1 MAMSDGVGVYH
12 HGARLKRGQRIAL
25 VASLATLALALGK
38 AFIGWR
44 HDAPVLVADAFH
56 SGADLLAIFASFFG
70 LWLAGKEKTAQ
81 FPYGLY
87 RAETFVAL
95 LAGALICWAGL
106 ELIPEGWR
114 KLEMAGGR
122 AAMPVWPMLASGVS
136 MAVSFVIA
144 RAERRVG
151 REINSQSL
159 QVNAGE
165 SFLDIATSAVVL
177 SGLLLDYLG
186 IPYVEGA
193 VILLIAGLIIKLG
206 WSSVRQAFLA
216 LLDAN
221 LDPQLTNDIENQING
236 IYGVKGVSEVRIR
249 QAGPFRM
256 VDCVIF
262 TSPTLPLHRA
272 HHLADLAEKVIR
284 DQNEH
289 IESVFVHVEP
299 VQDSELTVI
308 IPVKDI
314 NGLDSLVHGHFG
326 RAPYFVIVRLH
337 DREAD
342 IEDFYSNQ
350 YLSEKKFIGMKVI
363 KTILMQKVDVL
374 LTSRIGEI
382 SFYMLKDNLVDIYK
396 VDEDQTLRDVLTRF
410 QQKLLPSVTHPTHS
424 VDESLVE

>member
-1 MAMSDGVGVYH
+1 METPVSIVAQN
-12 HGARLKRGQRIAL
+12 HGMRLKRGQRIAL
-25 VASLATLALALGK
+25 IASLATLILAVGK
-38 AFIGWR
+38 ATVGWIY
-44 HDAPVLVADAFH
+44 DEPVLVADAFH

-70 LWLAGKEKTAQ
+70 LWLAGKEKTRQ

-87 RAETFVAL
+87 RAETFVTL
-95 LAGALICWAGL
+95 LAGTLICWAGF

-114 KLEMAGGR
+114 KLGLDGGR
-122 AAMPVWPMLASGVS
+122 GAMPVIPMLASGVS
-136 MAVSFVIA
+136 MAVSLVIA
-144 RAERRVG
+144 RAEKRVG
-151 REINSQSL
+151 LEINSQSL

-177 SGLLLDYLG
+177 MGLLLNYLG

-221 LDPQLTNDIENQING
+221 LDPQLTHDIEKQING

-272 HHLADLAEKVIR
+272 HHLADLTEKVIR
-284 DQNEH
+284 DQSEH

-299 VQDSELTVI
+299 AHDSELTLIV
-308 IPVKDI
+308 PVKDI
-314 NGLDSLVHGHFG
+314 RGLGSRVHGHFG
-326 RAPYFVIVRLH
+326 RAPYFVIIRLH
-337 DREAD
+337 EQEVD

-374 LTSRIGEI
+374 LTPRIGEI

-396 VDEDQTLRDVLTRF
+396 VAEDQTLREILTRF
-410 QQKLLPSVTHPTHS
+410 QKKLLPSITHPTHS